1 MIFFY
6 KSLNEK
12 EKKSDGVLEKKNER
26 MKKLMN

>member
-12 EKKSDGVLEKKNER
+12 EKKSDGVLEKKNEGI
-26 MKKLMN
+26 KKC